1 MTYKGIG
8 ECRAI
13 TLTTA
18 AGENVV
24 GTAGND
30 TFSAVLTNNATG
42 VDAANSTLNLG
53 DIVDGAAGT
62 DTLNLILS
70 GPLAAA
76 AQVMPAGV
84 TIRNVEVVNLVHT
97 DAVAAGTVTGSALA
111 NSATYAG
118 IQQLWQVDND
128 AVAPGTFG
136 NVVVGTGVTAGFRST
151 NDFNT
156 DVAANVTVTAATT
169 SQATIAAALDGVA
182 TASGI
187 TFANS
192 GGATSLRTL
201 EVSGKVAAAAVGDNG
216 NLSITG
222 TATAETLKLA
232 MTSAVDLTLTTVAS
246 FGAGLK
252 TIDASASTGAIR
264 ADGGSGSA
272 AITTTANLE
281 TVKLGSGGDRV
292 TLTVSAATKALS
304 VDAGAGADTITVN
317 GVIAAANT
325 DASVAVTLGAG
336 KDTFNAAG
344 VVSAL
349 GVSGLQN
356 LGTIAAAA
364 ADQTLVQLT
373 EQLITVTDFNT
384 SEDVLSLGG
393 TGVALNTTQLTS
405 LAGAGDLLAAVKGAA
420 AITNGAGALT
430 TLTKSV
436 VFNFGGDAYV
446 FVDNTTGADIAA
458 TDALVKLVGV
468 DAELLSNVQNGNFV
482 L

>member
-1 MTYKGIG
+1 M
-8 ECRAI
+8 
-13 TLTTA
+13 
-18 AGENVV
+18 NH
-24 GTAGND
+24 D
-30 TFSAVLTNNATG
+30 
-42 VDAANSTLNLG
+42 
-53 DIVDGAAGT
+53 
-62 DTLNLILS
+62 
-70 GPLAAA
+70 
-76 AQVMPAGV
+76 
-84 TIRNVEVVNLVHT
+84 
-97 DAVAAGTVTGSALA
+97 
-111 NSATYAG
+111 
-118 IQQLWQVDND
+118 
-128 AVAPGTFG
+128 
-136 NVVVGTGVTAGFRST
+136 
-151 NDFNT
+151 
-156 DVAANVTVTAATT
+156 
-169 SQATIAAALDGVA
+169 
-182 TASGI
+182 
-187 TFANS
+187 
-192 GGATSLRTL
+192 
-201 EVSGKVAAAAVGDNG
+201 
-216 NLSITG
+216 
-222 TATAETLKLA
+222 
-232 MTSAVDLTLTTVAS
+232 
-246 FGAGLK
+246 
-252 TIDASASTGAIR
+252 
-264 ADGGSGSA
+264 
-272 AITTTANLE
+272 
-281 TVKLGSGGDRV
+281 
-292 TLTVSAATKALS
+292 
-304 VDAGAGADTITVN
+304 
-317 GVIAAANT
+317 T